1 MQTAADLDLAY
12 TTPVYS
18 QSEAARIIQ
27 APTSSFGR
35 WAQGHRF
42 KQRKEGQWGS
52 SPALLSGVRSG
63 RGITVSFNALAE
75 GFIIESFRRAGL
87 PLARIRPAVDV
98 LRNEIGLKNALLSE
112 RLMTDGAEI
121 LYRNGEGDLVVVRN
135 HQGVFKEVVS
145 EFLKSINYRDGFVSV
160 IHLPTFEIVDV
171 IVDPLRNS
179 GQPTIARLG
188 VRVEDVLSRVRA
200 GETLEEVADDF
211 GLAREEIR
219 SLILQAG

>member
-1 MQTAADLDLAY
+1 MQTAARTDQAY
-12 TTPVYS
+12 TTPIYS

-42 KQRKEGQWGS
+42 KQREAGKWGS
-52 SPALLSGVRSG
+52 SPALLTGVRSG
-63 RGITVSFNALAE
+63 RGLTVPFNALAE

-98 LRNEIGLKNALLSE
+98 LRNEIGLENALLSE
-112 RLMTDGAEI
+112 QLMTDGAEI

-145 EFLKSINYRDGFVSV
+145 EFLKSISYHDGFVSL
-160 IHLPTFEIVDV
+160 IKLPTFEVIEV
-171 IVDPLRNS
+171 IVDPYRNA
-179 GQPTIARLG
+179 GQPTIARIG

-200 GETLEEVADDF
+200 GESVTEVADDF
-211 GLAREEIR
+211 GLAPREVR
-219 SLILQAG
+219 SLILQAA

>member
-1 MQTAADLDLAY
+1 MQTAQIVDSAY
-12 TTPVYS
+12 STPIYS

-42 KQRKEGQWGS
+42 KQRQEGEWGS
-52 SPALLSGVRSG
+52 SPALLTGVRPG

-75 GFIIESFRRAGL
+75 GFIVETFRRAGL

-98 LRNEIGLKNALLSE
+98 LRNEIGLENALLSE

-121 LYRNGEGDLVVVRN
+121 LYRNGEGELVVVRN

-145 EFLKSINYRDGFVSV
+145 EYLKSITYRDGFVSL
-160 IHLPTFEIVDV
+160 IHLPTFEVVDV
-171 IVDPLRNS
+171 VVDPHRNS
-179 GQPTIARLG
+179 GQPTIDRLG

-200 GETLEEVADDF
+200 GERVVEVADDF
-211 GLAREEIR
+211 GLQPKEIR
-219 SLILQAG
+219 SLIVQAA